1 MENAGSGNDSDSV
14 LDTMENG
21 GVALAPRGVSSIE
34 LVTSNSHIP
43 AGQSSPPQ
51 R

>member
-1 MENAGSGNDSDSV
+1 MENAGSGNDSDNV
-14 LDTMENG
+14 LDTMESG
-21 GVALAPRGVSSIE
+21 GAAVAPRGVSSIE
-34 LVTSNSHIP
+34 LATSNGHIP